1 LTDKKGIPYLNL
13 RVNCCWAFQGMEVH
27 RLGTLEEEEEEEEE
41 RLSCHKQIMKN

>member
-27 RLGTLEEEEEEEEE
+27 RLGTLEEEEEE